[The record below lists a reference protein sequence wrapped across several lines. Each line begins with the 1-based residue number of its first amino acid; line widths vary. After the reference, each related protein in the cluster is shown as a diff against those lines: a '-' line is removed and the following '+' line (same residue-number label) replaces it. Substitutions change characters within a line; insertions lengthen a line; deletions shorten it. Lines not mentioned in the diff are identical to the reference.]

1 MSRHHPRIRTA
12 SLEKIRPGLEIDVLA
27 AARCIRALP
36 YRRYAKI
43 STPWTKLV
51 YEEGGS
57 RITGR
62 ASASATS
69 IAGHLGR
76 LSHSCII
83 PQSCSRSTFHP
94 KTSHCIII
102 IYILLFHPY
111 PLYSSQLLVLY
122 TPTSLYPH
130 PTFPPTSVCNAASP
144 SPSRPRPNP
153 SHPNNTPRQL
163 Q

>member
-12 SLEKIRPGLEIDVLA
+12 SLEKIRPGLEIA